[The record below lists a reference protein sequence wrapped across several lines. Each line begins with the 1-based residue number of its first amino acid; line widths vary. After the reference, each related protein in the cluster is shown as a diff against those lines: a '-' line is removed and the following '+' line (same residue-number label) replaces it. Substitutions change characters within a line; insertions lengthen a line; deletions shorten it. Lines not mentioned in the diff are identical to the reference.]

1 LFSESDESSKTQGE
15 ALMLGIDL
23 ITLSMLISSRQ
34 QSSAVSFAVWIVLGL
49 MVGFFASKVFNKT
62 GYGLR
67 RDCLLGVVGAI
78 VGGFFSNLLRK
89 SSEPGVDVYSA
100 LVAVVGAVVFLL
112 VYYALFRRRRFL
124 SMKYPGR

>member
-1 LFSESDESSKTQGE
+1 LFPESDEGSKDQGE

-34 QSSAVSFAVWIVLGL
+34 QSSVVSFAVWIGLGL

-62 GYGLR
+62 GYGLV

-78 VGGFFSNLLRK
+78 VGGFLSNLLRS
-89 SSEPGVDVYSA
+89 SSEPGVDFYSA
-100 LVAVVGAVVFLL
+100 LVAVVGAGVFMF
-112 VYYALFRRRRFL
+112 VYHALFRRRRFL
-124 SMKYPGR
+124 SMKYLGR

>member
-1 LFSESDESSKTQGE
+1 
-15 ALMLGIDL
+15 MLGIDL

-34 QSSAVSFAVWIVLGL
+34 QSSALSFAAWIVLGL

-67 RDCLLGVVGAI
+67 RDCLLGVVGAL

-89 SSEPGVDVYSA
+89 SSDPGVDFYSV
-100 LVAVVGAVVFLL
+100 LVAVVGAAVFLV

-124 SMKYPGR
+124 SMKYLGR

>member
-1 LFSESDESSKTQGE
+1 
-15 ALMLGIDL
+15 MLAVDL
-23 ITLSMLISSRQ
+23 IPLSMLISSRQ
-34 QSSAVSFAVWIVLGL
+34 QSSALSFAVWIILGL

-89 SSEPGVDVYSA
+89 SSDPGVDFYSV
-100 LVAVVGAVVFLL
+100 LVAVVCAAVFMF
-112 VYYALFRRRRFL
+112 VYRAMFRRGRFL
-124 SMKYPGR
+124 SMK